1 MMTDYP
7 ANPENQVT
15 LANWRTEPF
24 SKWAFHHVR
33 ELVASAEIPNDPD
46 KVAPLAKMPED
57 LSDLTVTDDA
67 GKTLGLAAFIAA
79 TDTDALVILK
89 SGRIIHESYA
99 NGMSAGSP
107 HILMSVSKSIL
118 GLLFG
123 ILVQRGV
130 LDPDRLVTDIIPEVT
145 DTAYAGA
152 TLRHLLDMRA
162 GIDFDEDYLATSG
175 TIVQY
180 RKATNWNPLK
190 LGEAPSDLRS
200 FYANL
205 TEKDGSHG
213 RGFHYVS
220 PNTDL
225 LGWVIERAAGARF
238 ADLLSDLLWQ
248 PMGASRPAYITV
260 DRFGAPRVAGGMCT
274 TARDLALVGQL
285 LIEEGARDGKQIVP
299 PAWIADIAGNGDAT
313 AWKTG
318 GFASYF
324 QGIDIHYR
332 SKWYIER
339 PTTATEGPMLF
350 GFGVHGQNLFV
361 DAKRSL
367 VIAKVSSQ
375 AQPLDAAKISL
386 TSRWVAAVRAQF
398 Q

>member
-1 MMTDYP
+1 MMTDFP
-7 ANPENQVT
+7 ARPENQVT

-24 SKWAFHHVR
+24 NKWAFHHVR
-33 ELVASAEIPNDPD
+33 EIVASAEIANDPD
-46 KVAPLAKMPED
+46 KVAPLAETPED
-57 LSDLTVTDDA
+57 LSGLTVADDA
-67 GKTLGLAAFIAA
+67 GKALDLAGFLAA
-79 TDTDALVILK
+79 TDTDGLVILK

-107 HILMSVSKSIL
+107 HILMSVSKSML

-123 ILVQRGV
+123 ILAQRGV
-130 LDPDRLVTDIIPEVT
+130 LDPDRLVTDIIPEVA

-180 RKATNWNPLK
+180 RKATNWNPLE

-205 TEKDGSHG
+205 TERDGPHG
-213 RGFHYVS
+213 RSFHYVS

-225 LGWVIERAAGARF
+225 LGWAIERAAGARY
-238 ADLLSDLLWQ
+238 ADLLSELLWQ

-260 DRFGAPRVAGGMCT
+260 DRFGAPRVAGGMCAT
-274 TARDLALVGQL
+274 VRDLARVGQL
-285 LIEEGARDGKQIVP
+285 VIQDGARDGKQIVP
-299 PAWIADIAGNGDAT
+299 AAWIADIAGNGDAA
-313 AWKTG
+313 AWKAG
-318 GFASYF
+318 GFAPYF
-324 QGIDIHYR
+324 PGIDIHYR

-339 PTTATEGPMLF
+339 SASATEGPMLF
-350 GFGVHGQNLFV
+350 GVGVHGQNLFV
-361 DAKRSL
+361 DAKRDL

-386 TSRWVAAVRAQF
+386 TSRWVAAVRAGI
-398 Q
+398 